1 MRPSLKPFTKRLWG
15 IEVAPASLTLGLA
28 QWRASCH
35 LLRSEGGVISRD
47 AIIQKLNPYELHGVL
62 YYQMLLSFDDTPD
75 SLREVRLA
83 HDAIYASPREGD
95 RVAVETILSM
105 VTGVQKKEA

>member
-1 MRPSLKPFTKRLWG
+1 M
-15 IEVAPASLTLGLA
+15 
-28 QWRASCH
+28 
-35 LLRSEGGVISRD
+35 
-47 AIIQKLNPYELHGVL
+47 L

-105 VTGVQKKEA
+105 VTGVQKKES